1 MACCLPGWCCK
12 FQRRIEAC
20 GVILYEESHL
30 ADGDFSTVT
39 LVWHEDDLV
48 VLKRTPLPADQ
59 KARADDVVTA
69 HERLR
74 GHPFIVHLFGHDL
87 IAAGDALEQRLLL
100 EYCAGGSLAASP
112 LPIGEA
118 HALPILGQLCSAV
131 SACHAAGVT
140 HRDVRLENVYR
151 RAGPRDTYVLA
162 SFGACRVSK
171 LPSSPS
177 GQVLRSREAVAAARQ
192 EAEET
197 VHAVCLAP
205 EQVAP
210 ELGAT
215 LGPKVDVWG
224 VGVVLHQLL
233 LGVAPFASPLDTL
246 ADRAPL
252 PAEASRSPA
261 ARKLMSKMLQRDPSA
276 RISAA
281 EAETLVSALAYW
293 PEMAAAAG
301 AQSGVEPPIVAEVA
315 PGARRDEVP
324 PALLTQASQL
334 SNFVDSGSRDMSRE
348 VSRDVSREV
357 SREASQR
364 DECSSNEVELRTAPS
379 PPPRLRPVLDT
390 IDSPRAVAPSSP
402 SKAATAAAPRRTAS
416 PLPEEDVAELKRA
429 FSSPTFTRP
438 RWEDEDDDN
447 A

>member
-1 MACCLPGWCCK
+1 MECCLPGWCCK

-59 KARADDVVTA
+59 RARADDVVTA

-100 EYCAGGSLAASP
+100 EYCSGGSLAASP

-151 RAGPRDTYVLA
+151 RAGPRETYVLA

-177 GQVLRSREAVAAARQ
+177 CQVIRSREALAAARQ
-192 EAEET
+192 EAEER
-197 VHAVCLAP
+197 VHPVCRAP

-246 ADRAPL
+246 AERVPL
-252 PAEASRSPA
+252 PAEASKSPA
-261 ARKLMSKMLQRDPSA
+261 ARKLMSKMLLRDPSA

-281 EAETLVSALAYW
+281 EAEKLCSALAYW

-301 AQSGVEPPIVAEVA
+301 AQSGVEPPLVGE
-315 PGARRDEVP
+315 
-324 PALLTQASQL
+324 ASQL
-334 SNFVDSGSRDMSRE
+334 SNFVDSGSTATSRD
-348 VSRDVSREV
+348 VSRDVSRE
-357 SREASQR
+357 ASLR
-364 DECSSNEVELRTAPS
+364 ASISAEPSSASTLSNEVELRAAPC
-379 PPPRLRPVLDT
+379 PPPKPPPVLDT
-390 IDSPRAVAPSSP
+390 IDSPRAVAPSSA

-438 RWEDEDDDN
+438 RWEDEDSDN